1 MKSSFVS
8 RVVATRAGRVALVAL
23 AWLFTRE
30 ASTRTSG
37 FEEGPVLC
45 PWRLLT
51 GYPCPGC
58 GGIRAMG
65 AISTGQFEQA
75 WLLNPVAFLVCGVV
89 LVWAFRITPLIKF
102 AQQASIKFRSQAF
115 AIQAI
120 AMALLYA
127 FVWIAAVVRFDSG
140 IL

>member
-1 MKSSFVS
+1 MKSGFVS

-23 AWLFTRE
+23 AWLLTRE
-30 ASTRTSG
+30 ASLRTSG
-37 FEEGPVLC
+37 FEDGPVLC

-89 LVWAFRITPLIKF
+89 LVWAFRITPLIMI
-102 AQQASIKFRSQAF
+102 ARQASIKFRSQAF
-115 AIQAI
+115 AIQVI
-120 AMALLYA
+120 TMALLYA
-127 FVWIAAVVRFDSG
+127 FVWISAVVRFDSG

>member
-1 MKSSFVS
+1 MKSGFVS

-37 FEEGPVLC
+37 FVEGPVLC

-75 WLLNPVAFLVCGVV
+75 WLLNPVAFLVFGVV

-115 AIQAI
+115 ATQVIT
-120 AMALLYA
+120 MALLYA
-127 FVWIAAVVRFDSG
+127 FVWIAVAVRFDSG

>member
-1 MKSSFVS
+1 MKSGFVS
-8 RVVATRAGRVALVAL
+8 RVVATRAGRVALVTL
-23 AWLFTRE
+23 AWLLTRE
-30 ASTRTSG
+30 ASLRTSG
-37 FEEGPVLC
+37 FEDGPVLC

>member
-1 MKSSFVS
+1 MNSGFVS
-8 RVVATRAGRVALVAL
+8 RVVATRAGRVALVTL

-51 GYPCPGC
+51 GIPCPGC

-75 WLLNPVAFLVCGVV
+75 WLLNPITFLVCGVV
-89 LVWAFRITPLIKF
+89 LVWAVRITPLVEFSRK
-102 AQQASIKFRSQAF
+102 SLTLFRSQSLLLQVM
-115 AIQAI
+115 ILSLSY
-120 AMALLYA
+120 ALA
-127 FVWIAAVVRFDSG
+127 WIAAVARFNSG

>member
-1 MKSSFVS
+1 MISSFVS
-8 RVVATRAGRVALVAL
+8 RVVATRVGRVALVAL
-23 AWLFTRE
+23 AWLLTRA

-37 FEEGPVLC
+37 FEDGPVLC

-75 WLLNPVAFLVCGVV
+75 WLLNPIAFVACFVV
-89 LVWAFRITPLIKF
+89 ILWAFQITPLIKF
-102 AQQASIKFRSQAF
+102 AGKASALFRSQAF
-115 AIQAI
+115 AIQVI
-120 AMALLYA
+120 TMALLYA
-127 FVWIAAVVRFDSG
+127 FVWIAAIARFNSG

>member
-1 MKSSFVS
+1 MKSGFVS

-23 AWLFTRE
+23 AWLLTRE
-30 ASTRTSG
+30 ASLRTSG
-37 FEEGPVLC
+37 FEDGPVLC

-65 AISTGQFEQA
+65 EISAGQFEQA

-89 LVWAFRITPLIKF
+89 LVWAFRITPLIKI

>member
-1 MKSSFVS
+1 MNSGFVS
-8 RVVATRAGRVALVAL
+8 RVVATRVGRVALVAL
-23 AWLFTRE
+23 AWLLTRA

-37 FEEGPVLC
+37 FEDGPVLC

-75 WLLNPVAFLVCGVV
+75 WLLNPVAFLVCSVV
-89 LVWAFRITPLIKF
+89 LVWAFRITPIIKF
-102 AQQASIKFRSQAF
+102 AQQAAIHFRSQAF
-115 AIQAI
+115 AIQI
-120 AMALLYA
+120 MTLTVLYA
-127 FVWIAAVVRFDSG
+127 LVWIAAIARFNSG

>member
-37 FEEGPVLC
+37 FEDGPVLC

-75 WLLNPVAFLVCGVV
+75 WLLNPVAFLVFGVV

>member
-1 MKSSFVS
+1 MKSGFVS
-8 RVVATRAGRVALVAL
+8 RVVATRAGRVALVTL
-23 AWLFTRE
+23 AWLLTRE
-30 ASTRTSG
+30 ASLRTSG
-37 FEEGPVLC
+37 FEDGPVLC

-89 LVWAFRITPLIKF
+89 LVWAFRITPLIKI

-115 AIQAI
+115 AIQVI
-120 AMALLYA
+120 TMALLYA
-127 FVWIAAVVRFDSG
+127 IVWIAVVVRFDSG

>member
-1 MKSSFVS
+1 MNSSFIGKVI
-8 RVVATRAGRVALVAL
+8 ATRAGRIGLVAI
-23 AWLFTRE
+23 AWLITRE
-30 ASTRTSG
+30 VSIRTNG
-37 FEEGPVLC
+37 LGDGPVLC

-75 WLLNPVAFLVCGVV
+75 WLLNPIAFLVCGVV
-89 LVWAFRITPLIKF
+89 LVWAIRITPLVEFSRK
-102 AQQASIKFRSQAF
+102 SLTMFRSQSLLL
-115 AIQAI
+115 QV
-120 AMALLYA
+120 MNLSLSYALA
-127 FVWIAAVVRFDSG
+127 WIAAVVRFNSG

>member
-1 MKSSFVS
+1 MKSGFVS

-23 AWLFTRE
+23 AWLLTRE
-30 ASTRTSG
+30 ASLRTSG
-37 FEEGPVLC
+37 FEDGPVLC

-89 LVWAFRITPLIKF
+89 LVWAFRITPLIKI

>member
-1 MKSSFVS
+1 MNSGFVS
-8 RVVATRAGRVALVAL
+8 RVIATRAGRVALVAI
-23 AWLFTRE
+23 AWLLTRE
-30 ASTRTSG
+30 ASIRTSG

-65 AISTGQFEQA
+65 AICTGQFEQA
-75 WLLNPVAFLVCGVV
+75 WLLNPIAFLACFVV
-89 LVWAFRITPLIKF
+89 IVWAFRITPLIKF
-102 AQQASIKFRSQAF
+102 AGKASALFRSQSF
-115 AIQAI
+115 SLQVVILSLVY
-120 AMALLYA
+120 ALA
-127 FVWIAAVVRFDSG
+127 WIAAVARFDSG

>member
-1 MKSSFVS
+1 MKSGFVS
-8 RVVATRAGRVALVAL
+8 RVVATRAGRVALVTL
-23 AWLFTRE
+23 AWLLTRE

-37 FEEGPVLC
+37 FEDGPVLC

-89 LVWAFRITPLIKF
+89 LVWAFRITPLIKI
-102 AQQASIKFRSQAF
+102 AQQASIKFAQQAF
-115 AIQAI
+115 AIQVI
-120 AMALLYA
+120 TMALLYA

>member
-23 AWLFTRE
+23 AWLLTRA
-30 ASTRTSG
+30 ASARTSG
-37 FEEGPVLC
+37 FEDGPVLC

-65 AISTGQFEQA
+65 EISTGQFEQA

-89 LVWAFRITPLIKF
+89 LVWAFRITPLIKI

-127 FVWIAAVVRFDSG
+127 FVWIAAVVRFDCG

>member
-1 MKSSFVS
+1 MNSGFVR
-8 RVVATRAGRVALVAL
+8 RVVATRVGRVALVAL
-23 AWLFTRE
+23 AWLLTRA

-37 FEEGPVLC
+37 FEDGPVLC

-75 WLLNPVAFLVCGVV
+75 WLLNPIAFVACFVV
-89 LVWAFRITPLIKF
+89 ILWAFQITPLIKF
-102 AQQASIKFRSQAF
+102 AGKASALFRSQAF
-115 AIQAI
+115 AIQVI
-120 AMALLYA
+120 TMALLYA
-127 FVWIAAVVRFDSG
+127 FVWIAAIARFNSG

>member
-1 MKSSFVS
+1 MKSGFVS
-8 RVVATRAGRVALVAL
+8 KVVATRAGRVALVAL
-23 AWLFTRE
+23 AWLLTRE
-30 ASTRTSG
+30 ASLRTSG
-37 FEEGPVLC
+37 FEDGPVLC

-89 LVWAFRITPLIKF
+89 LVWAFRITPLIRI
-102 AQQASIKFRSQAF
+102 AQQASIKFRSQAV
-115 AIQAI
+115 AIQVI
-120 AMALLYA
+120 TMALLYA
-127 FVWIAAVVRFDSG
+127 FVWIAVAVRFDSG

>member
-1 MKSSFVS
+1 MKSGFVS

-23 AWLFTRE
+23 TWLLTRE

-37 FEEGPVLC
+37 FEDGPVLC

-75 WLLNPVAFLVCGVV
+75 WLLNPVAFLACFV
-89 LVWAFRITPLIKF
+89 LIVWAFRITPLIKI

-115 AIQAI
+115 AIQVI
-120 AMALLYA
+120 TMALLYA
-127 FVWIAAVVRFDSG
+127 FVWIVVVVRFDSG

>member
-23 AWLFTRE
+23 TWLLTRE

-37 FEEGPVLC
+37 FEDGPVLC

-75 WLLNPVAFLVCGVV
+75 WLLNPVAFLACFV
-89 LVWAFRITPLIKF
+89 LIVWAFRITPLIKI

-115 AIQAI
+115 ATQVIT
-120 AMALLYA
+120 MALLYA
-127 FVWIAAVVRFDSG
+127 FVWISVVV
-140 IL
+140 

>member
-1 MKSSFVS
+1 MNSGFVS
-8 RVVATRAGRVALVAL
+8 RVVATRVGRVALVAL
-23 AWLFTRE
+23 AWLLTRA

-37 FEEGPVLC
+37 FEDGPVLC

-75 WLLNPVAFLVCGVV
+75 WLLNPLAFLVCSVV

-115 AIQAI
+115 AIQVI
-120 AMALLYA
+120 TMALLYA
-127 FVWIAAVVRFDSG
+127 FVWIAAIARFNSG